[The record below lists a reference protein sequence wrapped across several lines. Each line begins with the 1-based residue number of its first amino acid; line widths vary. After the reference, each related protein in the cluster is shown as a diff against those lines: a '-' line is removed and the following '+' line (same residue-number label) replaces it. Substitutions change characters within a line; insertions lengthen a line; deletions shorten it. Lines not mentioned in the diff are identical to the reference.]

1 MPNLPLK
8 ATMKERKSLYFFDT
22 QPLYFKNNTMKTF
35 IIDDHTL
42 FRDGLSAL
50 LKSHDISVETAHNAQ
65 SGIEAL
71 KTAKVDIILLDL
83 RMPDMHGIEALKAIK
98 ANNITAPIAVLTTST
113 DEKDLVDCLK
123 YGAQAYLLKDM
134 EPEHLVEA
142 LNDILSGSIVV
153 AQEMT
158 HVLANV
164 LKNELT
170 PNKPN
175 NFDLL
180 SPKEKEVICLISN
193 GLSNKVI
200 AKALNITDGTV
211 KLHVKS
217 ILKKLNLSSRVEAA
231 VLVTKQ
237 MLCDD

>member
-1 MPNLPLK
+1 
-8 ATMKERKSLYFFDT
+8 
-22 QPLYFKNNTMKTF
+22 MKTF
-35 IIDDHTL
+35 IIDDHAL

-50 LKSHDISVETAHNAQ
+50 LKSHNIKVETANNAQ

-98 ANNITAPIAVLTTST
+98 ANNITTPIAILTTST
-113 DEKDLVDCLK
+113 DKKDLVACLK

-134 EPEHLVEA
+134 EPEHLVES

-153 AQEMT
+153 AQAMT
-158 HVLANV
+158 NVLANV
-164 LKNELT
+164 LRGELT
-170 PNKPN
+170 QKKEN

-180 SPKEKEVICLISN
+180 TPKEKEVLCLISD
-193 GLSNKVI
+193 GSSNKVI

-217 ILKKLNLSSRVEAA
+217 ILKKLKLNSRVEAA

-237 MLCDD
+237 TLCDE

>member
-1 MPNLPLK
+1 
-8 ATMKERKSLYFFDT
+8 
-22 QPLYFKNNTMKTF
+22 MKTF
-35 IIDDHTL
+35 IIDDHAL

-50 LKSHDISVETAHNAQ
+50 LKSQNISVETANNAKE
-65 SGIEAL
+65 GIEQL
-71 KTAKVDIILLDL
+71 KTTKVDIILLDL

-98 ANNITAPIAVLTTST
+98 ANNITAPVAILTTST

-123 YGAQAYLLKDM
+123 HGAQAYLLKDM

-142 LNDILSGSIVV
+142 LNDILSGSIIV
-153 AQEMT
+153 AQAMT
-158 HVLANV
+158 NILANV
-164 LKNELT
+164 LKGELT
-170 PNKPN
+170 PKKAN

-180 SPKEKEVICLISN
+180 TPKEKEVICLISN

-237 MLCDD
+237 TLCDE